1 MVRFFEDVGAVEKT
15 YESPLVEIVKFFG
28 NMLKYVFR
36 DCVTSVSKCAC
47 AFLTLLPIFVVLF
60 SFLLFLRWNNYHIV
74 LGDQSHHTPVF
85 HAPQIF
91 YFVAFTLI
99 PTFHFNLLPH
109 AADWNVMQ
117 LKKVFVALSLCVKC
131 LGMICVGVLIY
142 RFTMIHPFIL
152 ADNRHYTFYLWNKG
166 LKHRFIQLSMVP
178 IYFYL
183 GKIFWS
189 RLLRAKGGRVA
200 TWLYLL
206 YSVGLNPGTFD
217 RIPIFYNPH
226 VFCKHSLAIAAT
238 EGTTCGLVYEMD
250 NTRIHYCE

>member
-1 MVRFFEDVGAVEKT
+1 MNRW
-15 YESPLVEIVKFFG
+15 
-28 NMLKYVFR
+28 
-36 DCVTSVSKCAC
+36 
-47 AFLTLLPIFVVLF
+47 
-60 SFLLFLRWNNYHIV
+60 LFLRWNNYHIV

-91 YFVAFTLI
+91 YFVAFTLM

-117 LKKVFVALSLCVKC
+117 LKKNVRSAISASNVMGVIF
-131 LGMICVGVLIY
+131 IGVLIY

-189 RLLRAKGGRVA
+189 RLLRQKGVV
-200 TWLYLL
+200 WLLGYICCTLL
-206 YSVGLNPGTFD
+206 VLIPAHLIEFRYFTIPMFFASIHLSLRRRNDWYMKWTILAFIIANSVLIYIFLYRTFTYADGSVGRFM
-217 RIPIFYNPH
+217 F
-226 VFCKHSLAIAAT
+226 
-238 EGTTCGLVYEMD
+238 
-250 NTRIHYCE
+250 